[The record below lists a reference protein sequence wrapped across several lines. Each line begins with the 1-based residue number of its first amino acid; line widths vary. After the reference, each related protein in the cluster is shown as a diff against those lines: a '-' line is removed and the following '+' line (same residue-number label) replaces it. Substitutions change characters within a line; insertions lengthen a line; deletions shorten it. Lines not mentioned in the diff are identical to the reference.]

1 MFIIAAWEK
10 NVPTAETAASRYNR
24 DTQSMRGDWQGA
36 TGTLVN
42 DLEVTGKLV
51 YDADG
56 RYDREFNH
64 RGGDLYYT
72 EDGTLRNEADGRN
85 SRIYVDR
92 QTKLSAE
99 NGLKSRIWDSPT
111 SARS

>member
-1 MFIIAAWEK
+1 MFILAAWEH
-10 NVPTAETAASRYNR
+10 NVPAPESAASRYHR
-24 DTQSMRGDWQGA
+24 TEEQMRGDWQGA

-42 DLEVTGKLV
+42 NLNVDGKLV

-64 RGGDLYYT
+64 RGGDIYGK
-72 EDGTLRNEADGRN
+72 ENGTFANEADGRN

-99 NGLKSRIWDSPT
+99 NGLKSRIWDSPA